1 MINENGLIIT
11 QPWLIVSITFGLK
24 EVQLKSNQPL
34 LTTGITYTPVAVTS
48 NREYFI
54 GFMPALSV
62 MDSIGVKDRF
72 INNFPINGYAYMFI

>member
-1 MINENGLIIT
+1 MHLEATSKRQSKIGPAFCDQRKRFNYYPTMANRKHNFWVKGG
-11 QPWLIVSITFGLK
+11 SIEKL
-24 EVQLKSNQPL
+24 SNQPL

-62 MDSIGVKDRF
+62 
-72 INNFPINGYAYMFI
+72 